1 MSASKPSAPVSRASD
16 GFATLT
22 ADMMERGG
30 ATPPPLIE
38 TNPDAAHASETG
50 QASARQTTSDVKPQF
65 GKRAQPKQAP
75 KRSKR
80 TGRAA
85 QSIVERQTPQA
96 PQPASGAHPCQIT
109 DQSDQKVYAG
119 PERRKRDVSPLVER
133 RRSVPPRVKVSV
145 RLEQHRHQR
154 LKGAGVLLSRT
165 HQDIITV
172 ALDRYLDDLGIL
184 RGPQG

>member
-1 MSASKPSAPVSRASD
+1 MSASKRPTGNAPRASD

-30 ATPPPLIE
+30 ATPPPLLEGTSDGIV
-38 TNPDAAHASETG
+38 PGAGQAMSET
-50 QASARQTTSDVKPQF
+50 RPLF
-65 GKRAQPKQAP
+65 GKRTKPKQAP
-75 KRSKR
+75 VRNKRN
-80 TGRAA
+80 TNLA
-85 QSIVERQTPQA
+85 QSVAATQGTTGP
-96 PQPASGAHPCQIT
+96 HPCQAAEP
-109 DQSDQKVYAG
+109 SHQKVYSG
-119 PERRKRDVSPLVER
+119 PDRRKHDVSPMVER

-172 ALDRYLDDLGIL
+172 ALDRYLDALGVL
-184 RGPQG
+184 KGPHG

>member
-1 MSASKPSAPVSRASD
+1 MSASKRSTPPSRASD

-30 ATPPPLIE
+30 ATPPPLVR
-38 TNPDAAHASETG
+38 TSPDAEQSPETVHASAHNT
-50 QASARQTTSDVKPQF
+50 AADANPQF
-65 GKRAQPKQAP
+65 GKRSKPTQVP
-75 KRSKR
+75 RRVKR
-80 TGRAA
+80 TGPAA
-85 QSIVERQTPQA
+85 QSVLEPQA
-96 PQPASGAHPCQIT
+96 PPGAHPCQTT

-119 PERRKRDVSPLVER
+119 PERRKRDISPLVER

-154 LKGAGVLLSRT
+154 LKGAGVLLGRT
-165 HQDIITV
+165 HQDIVTV

-184 RGPQG
+184 KGSDQ

>member
-1 MSASKPSAPVSRASD
+1 MSASKPKTPAPHAAD

-30 ATPPPLIE
+30 ATPPPLVE
-38 TNPDAAHASETG
+38 PAPDVAPAPLRDP
-50 QASARQTTSDVKPQF
+50 QAEPRQPF
-65 GKRAQPKQAP
+65 GKRMKPKPGP
-75 KRSKR
+75 KRNKR
-80 TGRAA
+80 VAL
-85 QSIVERQTPQA
+85 
-96 PQPASGAHPCQIT
+96 PAGAHPCQT
-109 DQSDQKVYAG
+109 GDDADLKVYKG

-154 LKGAGVLLSRT
+154 LKGAAVLLART
-165 HQDIITV
+165 HQDIMTV

-184 RGPQG
+184 KGPDA

>member
-1 MSASKPSAPVSRASD
+1 MSASKRSMPASRASD

-30 ATPPPLIE
+30 GTPPPLVE
-38 TNPDAAHASETG
+38 ASPDAEQSSGTAHASLRPP
-50 QASARQTTSDVKPQF
+50 APDAKPAF
-65 GKRAQPKQAP
+65 GKRAKPNRAP
-75 KRSKR
+75 TRTKR

-85 QSIVERQTPQA
+85 QSVQEPQSTHQSQV
-96 PQPASGAHPCQIT
+96 PSGAHPCQIT
-109 DQSDQKVYAG
+109 EYSDQKVYAG

-145 RLEQHRHQR
+145 RLEQDRHQR
-154 LKGAGVLLSRT
+154 LKGAGVLLART
-165 HQDIITV
+165 HQDIMTV

-184 RGPQG
+184 KGSD

>member
-1 MSASKPSAPVSRASD
+1 MSASKRPTPAHSASD

-30 ATPPPLIE
+30 ATPPPLIKTRSE
-38 TNPDAAHASETG
+38 AVSSPGHTPARHAGSE
-50 QASARQTTSDVKPQF
+50 PLF
-65 GKRAQPKQAP
+65 GKRPTPKQVP
-75 KRSKR
+75 KRTKR

-85 QSIVERQTPQA
+85 DAVLEAQS
-96 PQPASGAHPCQIT
+96 ASGIHPCQIT
-109 DQSDQKVYAG
+109 DHSDRKVYAG
-119 PERRKRDVSPLVER
+119 PERRKSDVSPLVER

-154 LKGAGVLLSRT
+154 LKGAGVLLGRT

-172 ALDRYLDDLGIL
+172 ALDRYLDDQGIL
-184 RGPQG
+184 KGSDR